1 MSEIF
6 CVSFAKTKYS
16 VFLQSKLIGT
26 QMKLYTL
33 DEVKDELLGKL
44 GTPDRIE
51 TTLSARYRMLCM
63 PTG

>member
-1 MSEIF
+1 
-6 CVSFAKTKYS
+6 
-16 VFLQSKLIGT
+16 
-26 QMKLYTL
+26 MKLYTL